1 MMFIGLATVSL
12 IAIIGLGY
20 EIHKLNKENNELSLM
35 LTILTIDKLK
45 RDKNNNPSDLS
56 NNV

>member
-56 NNV
+56 K